1 MQPRVVGIMR
11 WTAVAGLISEQSEYN
26 ASPPT
31 AVIHA
36 LTHDSRARNV
46 HLLDSRGRLNA
57 GDYAA
62 LCLPVLERL
71 VAAVLISGLNT
82 TEAAHGN

>member
-1 MQPRVVGIMR
+1 MR
-11 WTAVAGLISEQSEYN
+11 RTAVAGLISEQSECN
-26 ASPPT
+26 ASAPT

-36 LTHDSRARNV
+36 LTHDSRAWNV

-62 LCLPVLERL
+62 LCSPVLEHL
-71 VAAVLISGLNT
+71 VAAVVISGRNT
-82 TEAAHGN
+82 TEAARGN